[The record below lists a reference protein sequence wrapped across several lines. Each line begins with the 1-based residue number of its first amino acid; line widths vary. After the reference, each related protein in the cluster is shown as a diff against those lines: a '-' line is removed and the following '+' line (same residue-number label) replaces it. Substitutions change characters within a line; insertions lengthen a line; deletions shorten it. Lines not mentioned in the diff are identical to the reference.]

1 MKINISK
8 NIIELKNV
16 SARYDIKP
24 ILHNIDINIE
34 NNQIVA
40 VLGPNGSGKSTILKT
55 IFGLTKITEGE
66 VLLHDGKIIPDYRQ
80 LIKSGIVFV
89 SQGKRVFGE
98 LSVEENLELGGFFLD
113 DNKEI
118 KRRVQEIYDIF
129 PILKEKRKEKAGKL
143 SGGQQQMVA
152 IGRGLVGEPKLLM
165 LDEPTLGLSPK
176 VVKEIFAIIKEI
188 KEKKGISIIVVEH
201 NLKSILPIT
210 DKVYVINHGK
220 IAWAGIAEDL
230 EKQNILEKVWVGKED
245 KK

>member
-230 EKQNILEKVWVGKED
+230 EKQNILEKV
-245 KK
+245 